1 MEHLYLIGFARLPF
15 RENSPKNRAKCH
27 SMIRSFFKARFQIGP
42 YRIPSRTF
50 MAQMAPICLLSKMK
64 ISTYFGMVWQQP
76 WFSCKLKLLFMQTLA
91 KFNWFYRALNHFLFS
106 YVSSIAY
113 SMISIIGIVGNV
125 AVFIVVT
132 KSPQMRTLTNKL
144 IGNLAVADLLVNV
157 VCVPFTLVA
166 NLYPGKLT
174 PMLNSS

>member
-1 MEHLYLIGFARLPF
+1 
-15 RENSPKNRAKCH
+15 
-27 SMIRSFFKARFQIGP
+27 
-42 YRIPSRTF
+42 
-50 MAQMAPICLLSKMK
+50 
-64 ISTYFGMVWQQP
+64 
-76 WFSCKLKLLFMQTLA
+76 MQTLA
-91 KFNWFYRALNHFLFS
+91 KFNWFNRALNHFLFS

-174 PMLNSS
+174 PMFNSSQFFSHFILFLQIENGLTLLFGISEMIEFLEMCWASCIFITLKVFFAVEISIFTSSREWFLRTFPNE